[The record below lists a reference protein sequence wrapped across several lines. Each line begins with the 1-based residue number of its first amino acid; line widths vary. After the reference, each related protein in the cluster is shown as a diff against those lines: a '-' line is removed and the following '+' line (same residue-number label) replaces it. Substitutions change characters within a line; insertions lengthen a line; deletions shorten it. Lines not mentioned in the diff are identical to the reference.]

1 MKRACKSFYSQ
12 LVPYFNREEID
23 YMRVPYDTIKKQIT
37 III

>member
-12 LVPYFNREEID
+12 EID